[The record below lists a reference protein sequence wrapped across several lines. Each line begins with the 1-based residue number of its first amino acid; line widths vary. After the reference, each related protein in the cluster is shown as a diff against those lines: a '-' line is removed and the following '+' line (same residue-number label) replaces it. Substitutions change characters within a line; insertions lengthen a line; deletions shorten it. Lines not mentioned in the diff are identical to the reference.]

1 MPLIAFVSP
10 KGGVGKTTLA
20 SHVAALLAQRGHRVL
35 AIDLDP
41 QNALRL
47 QFGLP
52 MREEAGFLCDITRR
66 PPWRQAVME
75 TATGVRVLPHGT
87 VDPLTTL
94 ENAHALHAQPELLAG
109 PVREMLAD
117 PELIVIADSPPGP
130 NPAMSAILPLADL
143 MVVVLLA
150 DAASAAQLPLIASNR
165 WLGRGRLAARAGERA
180 VVVLNQVDLDA
191 PLASAVF
198 DGAVETLGPQ
208 LLGAVCRDDAVA
220 EALGDKR
227 LLLDAR
233 DGPAAEDMQALTD
246 AIVGRL
252 RLPPPGFGGGMRRRG
267 SGFSALT
274 DWGLR

>member
-20 SHVAALLAQRGHRVL
+20 AHVAALMAQRGHRVL
-35 AIDLDP
+35 ALDLDP

-52 MREEAGFLCDITRR
+52 MRDEAGFLCDINRR
-66 PPWRQAVME
+66 PLWRQAMVE
-75 TATGVRVLPHGT
+75 TAAGVRLLPYGT
-87 VDPLTTL
+87 VDPLTAM
-94 ENAHALHAQPELLAG
+94 ENAQALYQDPELLAA

-117 PELIVIADSPPGP
+117 PDLVLVVDSPPGP
-130 NPAMSAILPLADL
+130 TPSMSAILPLVDL

-150 DAASAAQLPLIASNR
+150 DAASAAQIPAIVSNR
-165 WLGRGRLAARAGERA
+165 WLGRGRLATRAGERA
-180 VVVLNQVDLDA
+180 VVVMNQVDLDA

-198 DGAVETLGPQ
+198 DGAAEALGPR
-208 LLGAVCRDDAVA
+208 LIGAVCRDEAVA

-227 LLLDAR
+227 MLLDPR
-233 DGPAAEDMQALTD
+233 DGPAAEDLRAVAD
-246 AIVGRL
+246 AIAARL
-252 RLPPPGFGGGMRRRG
+252 RLTPAGSGSRRRG
-267 SGFSALT
+267 GFSALS

>member
-20 SHVAALLAQRGHRVL
+20 AHVAALLAQRGHQVL

-52 MREEAGFLCDITRR
+52 LREESGFLGEITRR
-66 PPWRQAVME
+66 PLWRQAMIE
-75 TATGVRVLPHGT
+75 TGYGVRVLPYGT
-87 VDPLTTL
+87 VDPLAAL
-94 ENAHALHAQPELLAG
+94 ETAQALQAEPELLVG

-117 PELIVIADSPPGP
+117 PERIVILDSPPGP
-130 NPAMSAILPLADL
+130 TSAMSALLPLVDL

-150 DAASAAQLPLIASNR
+150 DAASAALIPQIASNR
-165 WLGRGRLAARAGERA
+165 WLGRGRLATRAGERG

-198 DGAVETLGPQ
+198 DGAAETLGAR
-208 LLGAVCRDDAVA
+208 LVGAVCRDEAVA

-233 DGPAAEDMQALTD
+233 DGPAAEDLRAVTD
-246 AIVGRL
+246 AIAARL
-252 RLPPPGFGGGMRRRG
+252 RLAPPGQQGRRR
-267 SGFSALT
+267 SSFAALS

>member
-20 SHVAALLAQRGHRVL
+20 AHVAALLAQRGHRVL

-52 MREEAGFLCDITRR
+52 LRDEAGFLCDIVRR
-66 PPWRQAVME
+66 PSWRQTVVD
-75 TATGVRVLPHGT
+75 TAAGVRLLPHGT

-94 ENAHALHAQPELLAG
+94 ENAAVLHTQPELLAG

-117 PELIVIADSPPGP
+117 PDLLIVVDSPPGP
-130 NPAMSAILPLADL
+130 NPAMSALLPLADL
-143 MVVVLLA
+143 TVVVLLA

-165 WLGRGRLAARAGERA
+165 WLGRGRLATRAGECA
-180 VVVLNQVDLDA
+180 VVVLNQMDLDA

-198 DGAVETLGPQ
+198 EGAAETLGPQ
-208 LLGAVCRDDAVA
+208 LLGAVCRDEAVT

-227 LLLDAR
+227 LLLDTR
-233 DGPAAEDMQALTD
+233 DGPAAEDLLALTD
-246 AIVGRL
+246 AIAARM
-252 RLPPPGFGGGMRRRG
+252 RLPPPGFGGGARRRG
-267 SGFSALT
+267 SFSALS